1 MSGDRLWDRR
11 EIQELL
17 ARRAT
22 ASDRRDPEAMLACHT
37 EDSTDDHGSG
47 RESAR
52 TFIERMAAT
61 SYRDP
66 DNGPQKHMIAN
77 VLVEFVDDDVAM
89 VESYHLAYHRHGV
102 RTGPTDNLIAGRY
115 LDKLR
120 KVDGQWLIADRTVVY
135 DWSRTTA
142 ATDPTRSPGATSII
156 DLKERTPVESELAD
170 LLAKQEITEV
180 LYRRARAGDR
190 RDHALALSCYHEG
203 ATEEHEGFTGPAA
216 EFLLVQSAYAPGK
229 EAPSSSLV
237 HLIANVL
244 IELHG
249 DEAAVESYHLCFMTG
264 GTTGGETDT
273 TIAGRYLDRFA
284 RRDGRWAIAHRQVV
298 FDWSRTEPGVER
310 FWDRSPDQSK
320 IAFGRLGADDPL
332 YSMIDRKAT
341 DD

>member
-1 MSGDRLWDRR
+1 MTGDRLRDRR

-66 DNGPQKHMIAN
+66 DNGPQKHLIGN
-77 VLVEFVDDDVAM
+77 VLVDFVDDDVAR

-102 RTGPTDNLIAGRY
+102 GNGPSDNLIAGRY
-115 LDKLR
+115 LDEVR
-120 KVDGQWLIADRTVVY
+120 RVNGQWLIADRTVVY

-142 ATDPTRSPGATSII
+142 ATDPTRSPDATSVV
-156 DLKERTPVESELAD
+156 DLKEWTPVELAD
-170 LLAKQEITEV
+170 LIAKQEITEV
-180 LYRRARAGDR
+180 LYLRARAGDR

-216 EFLLVQSAYAPGK
+216 DFVLEHSAYAPGK
-229 EAPSSSLV
+229 TPPVDSLV

-244 IELHG
+244 IELDG

-264 GTTGGETDT
+264 DATDT

-284 RRDGRWAIAHRQVV
+284 RRNGRWAIAHRQVV
-298 FDWSRTEPGVER
+298 FDWSRTEPGAER
-310 FWDRSPDQSK
+310 FWDRYPDQSK
-320 IAFGRLGADDPL
+320 IAFGRLGPEDPL
-332 YSMIDRKAT
+332 YRMVEREVT
-341 DD
+341 DA

>member
-1 MSGDRLWDRR
+1 MSGDRLRDRR

-66 DNGPQKHMIAN
+66 DNGPQKHLIAN
-77 VLVEFVDDDVAM
+77 VLVDFVDEDVAL

-102 RTGPTDNLIAGRY
+102 RTGPSDNLIAGRY
-115 LDKLR
+115 LDKMR
-120 KVDGQWLIADRTVVY
+120 RVDGRWLIADRTVVY

-142 ATDPTRSPGATSII
+142 ATDPTRSPGATSAV
-156 DLKERTPVESELAD
+156 DLKERTAVELAD

-190 RDHALALSCYHEG
+190 RDHALALACYHEG

-216 EFLLVQSAYAPGK
+216 DFVLEHSAYAPGK
-229 EAPSSSLV
+229 IPPTSSMV
-237 HLIANVL
+237 HLISNVL
-244 IELHG
+244 IDLDG

-264 GTTGGETDT
+264 AETDT
-273 TIAGRYLDRFA
+273 TIAGRYLDRFG
-284 RRDGRWAIAHRQVV
+284 RRNGRWAITHRQVV

-310 FWDRSPDQSK
+310 FWDRYPDQSR
-320 IAFGRLGADDPL
+320 IAFGRLGPEDPL
-332 YSMIDRKAT
+332 YGFVEREVKDA
-341 DD
+341 